1 MKISEEIKKFMH
13 IPGNET
19 YVMEKLPDG
28 EIRQYSVT
36 CGINGIRYC
45 IRDLSHRDSEG
56 MNTYSIW
63 MVCNGIRSIDLFEI
77 GMFYKKTVKD
87 VLSHE
92 GDDDGFLDPDEL
104 LEMLED

>member
-1 MKISEEIKKFMH
+1 MH
-13 IPGNET
+13 IPGSET
-19 YVMEKLPDG
+19 YVMEKMPDG
-28 EIRQYSVT
+28 GIRQYSVT

-45 IRDLSHRDSEG
+45 IRDLSHKDSEG

-63 MVCNGIRSIDLFEI
+63 MVCNGIRTVELFEI

-92 GDDDGFLDPDEL
+92 GDDGFLDPDEL